1 MKKTMSR
8 EVDLGN
14 EPVRHLLL
22 ILAVPAI
29 TSQVV
34 NALYNMVDRMYIGH
48 IPEVGSAALTGVG
61 VCFPII
67 MIISAFAYLMGMGG
81 APRASIYMGKKD
93 NDTAEKILGNSLS
106 ALIITSIILTITVLV
121 FKEPLLYLFGAS
133 ENTISYAESYMTIY
147 AVGTIFV
154 QLTLGLNAF
163 ISAQGFSTISMMTVI
178 IGAVSN
184 IILDPIFIFVFDMGV
199 AGAAIATVISQ
210 IASCAYVLWFLLSGN
225 VIVPIT
231 FGGYDLKIIGRVT
244 MIGMSSFLIIL
255 FDNVMLISLNMML
268 QSRGGEGYGDMLL
281 TCNTIVQS
289 FELLI
294 TMPLGG
300 LTMGTQTILGYNLGA
315 RRPDK
320 ILKAQRIIF
329 LMAAAF
335 CAVMFLAAQFI
346 PQVFARIFTQNPEYI
361 DMTARLIRIYTLGTI
376 TLAIQ
381 YAIVDGFTG
390 MGMVKI
396 ALPLSVFRKI
406 VFFAC
411 IFILPVFFPIEN
423 IFWCEAISDIFPPL
437 ISLTV
442 YLLTIKRVIRRGPA
456 PKRAA

>member
-1 MKKTMSR
+1 MRLIT
-8 EVDLGN
+8 DLSSDNIKGL
-14 EPVRHLLL
+14 VWS
-22 ILAVPAI
+22 LAIPSML
-29 TSQVV
+29 SQLVSV
-34 NALYNMVDRMYIGH
+34 LYSIVDRMYIGN
-48 IPEVGSAALTGVG
+48 IPGYGETALAGVG
-61 VCFPII
+61 VCGPIVTL
-67 MIISAFAYLMGMGG
+67 ISSFAFLVGIGG
-81 APRASIYMGKKD
+81 SPLVSIKLGEGQGSRREKGRGKLLRLSPRALRARHDSGLHLPPPD
-93 NDTAEKILGNSLS
+93 PHHLRRLR
-106 ALIITSIILTITVLV
+106 
-121 FKEPLLYLFGAS
+121 GAVP
-133 ENTISYAESYMTIY
+133 YAESYFSIY
-147 AVGTIFV
+147 LLGTVFALIATGMN
-154 QLTLGLNAF
+154 QF
-163 ISAQGFSTISMMTVI
+163 IITQGFSKNGMLSVL
-178 IGAVSN
+178 IGAVAN

-456 PKRAA
+456 PKARG

>member
-1 MKKTMSR
+1 M
-8 EVDLGN
+8 
-14 EPVRHLLL
+14 
-22 ILAVPAI
+22 IA
-29 TSQVV
+29 
-34 NALYNMVDRMYIGH
+34 
-48 IPEVGSAALTGVG
+48 TGMNQ
-61 VCFPII
+61 F
-67 MIISAFAYLMGMGG
+67 
-81 APRASIYMGKKD
+81 
-93 NDTAEKILGNSLS
+93 
-106 ALIITSIILTITVLV
+106 IIT
-121 FKEPLLYLFGAS
+121 
-133 ENTISYAESYMTIY
+133 
-147 AVGTIFV
+147 
-154 QLTLGLNAF
+154 
-163 ISAQGFSTISMMTVI
+163 QGFSKNGMLSVL
-178 IGAVSN
+178 IGAVAN